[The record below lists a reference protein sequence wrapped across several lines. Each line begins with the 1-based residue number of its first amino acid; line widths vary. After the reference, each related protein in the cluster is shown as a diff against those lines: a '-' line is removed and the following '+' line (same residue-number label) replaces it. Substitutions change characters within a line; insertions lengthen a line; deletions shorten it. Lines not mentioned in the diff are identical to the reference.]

1 MFDKKQFENYLL
13 HYNII
18 KSKSG
23 SRDKVLIQEAYEI
36 LRNQANNLARL
47 KHPNILTLIEPLE
60 EHSKNFMFVTE
71 FVTGSLE
78 TVFRETDD
86 EEKNFLQGHVK
97 DNIVVQRGILQLVNA
112 LDFIHNRASFVDL
125 NIQPR
130 AIFINENSD
139 WKISGLGYLVKIP
152 PGTNTSEYFLPQYD
166 PRVPAFMHLQ

>member
-13 HYNII
+13 HYGII

-36 LRNQANNLARL
+36 LRNQANNLAKL

-71 FVTGSLE
+71 FVTSSLE

-86 EEKNFLQGHVK
+86 EEQNFLQGHVK

-112 LDFIHNRASFVDL
+112 LDFVHNRRKLCTLEHS
-125 NIQPR
+125 
-130 AIFINENSD
+130 
-139 WKISGLGYLVKIP
+139 
-152 PGTNTSEYFLPQYD
+152 T
-166 PRVPAFMHLQ
+166 